1 MSKLKDLIAQK
12 EALEQQ
18 IAEVQQ
24 TELAEAISQVKAI
37 VDEFDLTPDQVFPKG
52 KAGAKGTEKAKAP
65 AKYKDPVS
73 GKTWT
78 GHGMQPKWL
87 VGKDRSEFSIS

>member
-1 MSKLKDLIAQK
+1 MSKLKELIAQK

-18 IAEVQQ
+18 IHEVKQ
-24 TELAEAISQVKAI
+24 TELMEAISKVQAI
-37 VDEFDLTPDQVFPKG
+37 VAEFDLTPEQVFPKG
-52 KAGAKGTEKAKAP
+52 KAGAKGKEKTKAP

-78 GHGMQPKWL
+78 GHGMHPKWL
-87 VGKDRSEFSIS
+87 EGKDRSEFAIS